1 MAVIQYTHIIH
12 IFKRCKLAS
21 LVVQMVKNLST
32 MEETR
37 VPSMGQED
45 PLEKGM
51 VTHSSI
57 LACRIHGQS
66 SLLYPT
72 ATVHGVAKSQ
82 IRLKWLSTHRWIFG
96 WIEESKERMKRIRCG
111 SRVDGGSRLHES
123 PWQIR
128 GNSRLTLLCDA
139 SQNLEEAGL
148 QDQTDWVSI
157 VALSLPVA
165 NYLTSLCL
173 SFLIYKLETIPPAS
187 DLYYKYQ
194 IIHAP

>member
-1 MAVIQYTHIIH
+1 
-12 IFKRCKLAS
+12 
-21 LVVQMVKNLST
+21 MVKNLST

-82 IRLKWLSTHRWIFG
+82 IRLK
-96 WIEESKERMKRIRCG
+96 
-111 SRVDGGSRLHES
+111 
-123 PWQIR
+123 
-128 GNSRLTLLCDA
+128 
-139 SQNLEEAGL
+139 
-148 QDQTDWVSI
+148 
-157 VALSLPVA
+157 
-165 NYLTSLCL
+165 
-173 SFLIYKLETIPPAS
+173 
-187 DLYYKYQ
+187 
-194 IIHAP
+194 